1 LAEPC
6 QTGAYTTPSTRAH
19 HGIKIIVVNYDSYQN
34 SENYRA
40 AHKGRNL
47 SEQGH
52 NINKEPINKQKSNPD
67 FCELK
72 KRYSDP
78 LLIDKCFAAIAGCR
92 KSGKIAD
99 SVVLAQLQKWEKYPV
114 AQVEAGIRIYL
125 DKDYA
130 SQGRDEKYLL
140 GIIRGQ
146 TGNEVQQNQYSLSE
160 PPPQKI
166 FSVNDPETVE
176 RLLSND

>member
-1 LAEPC
+1 
-6 QTGAYTTPSTRAH
+6 
-19 HGIKIIVVNYDSYQN
+19 
-34 SENYRA
+34 
-40 AHKGRNL
+40 
-47 SEQGH
+47 
-52 NINKEPINKQKSNPD
+52 
-67 FCELK
+67 
-72 KRYSDP
+72 